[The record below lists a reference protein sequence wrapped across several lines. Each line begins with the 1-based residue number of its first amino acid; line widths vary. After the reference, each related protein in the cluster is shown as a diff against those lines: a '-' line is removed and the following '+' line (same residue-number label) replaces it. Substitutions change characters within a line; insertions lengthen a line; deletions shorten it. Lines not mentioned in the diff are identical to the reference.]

1 MPNASSGHT
10 LRFQFA
16 SHKRKDRV
24 NRYEVETVFLHL
36 FTRRRRPNVLRGLAT
51 GITAGIAATLIMDQF
66 QKISTA
72 GQKAV
77 EKQMRLAN
85 HQSAEAIELDQQRQ
99 EQQAKQHEDS
109 TQIVAR
115 KIAETAGKELAP
127 EQKKKGG
134 QAVHYAFGTLM
145 GAVYGVASELV
156 PEVTTGGGTAYGTL
170 LFLGAS
176 EVAVPAFQLSPPPTE
191 TPARDHLQHWAA
203 HVVYGGS
210 LELVRSLMRRFM

>member
-1 MPNASSGHT
+1 M
-10 LRFQFA
+10 
-16 SHKRKDRV
+16 
-24 NRYEVETVFLHL
+24 LHL
-36 FTRRRRPNVLRGLAT
+36 FTRSRRPNVLRGLAT

-77 EKQMRLAN
+77 EKQIRLAK
-85 HQSAEAIELDQQRQ
+85 HESVEAIARDQQHQ
-99 EQQAKQHEDS
+99 EQQSQQQEDS
-109 TQIVAR
+109 TEIVAR
-115 KIAETAGKELAP
+115 KIAGTVGKELAP
-127 EQKKKGG
+127 EEKKKAG

-145 GAVYGVASELV
+145 GAAYGVAAELV

-170 LFLGAS
+170 LFLGAD

-191 TPARDHLQHWAA
+191 TPARDRLQHWAA

-210 LELVRSLMRRFM
+210 LELVRSLIRRLM